1 VTSAFHLT
9 GMAQAISPLCR
20 TPREGYHVDLTLMV
34 ALNARRS
41 VMPFRRGGLG
51 AVATLGVAC
60 ATAFCPQA
68 AHAQVKLEYK
78 FPEGKKLT
86 YKTTSRVRQLVT
98 LMNNMELESVKKE
111 TKEWSRSVGQRRG
124 DFTLPVEEKVQ
135 NLQVDYALPGG
146 IKLTLDSSSPSAKI
160 DNAQLAV
167 LGEVFKLESTIAY
180 VVLLD
185 KETKVKA
192 IEGVDK
198 LREKVEKVNDAI
210 AREEF
215 QNEINADRLKT
226 RFEQELHSL
235 PDVVVRTAE
244 PWERTEILDIN
255 GKTFTI
261 RKKYEYRGTEK
272 KGDKVLDKISS
283 KVLEVKYDQD
293 PKGTLPLK
301 VVKNDL
307 KVESSEGTILFDR
320 EQGHLVNAT
329 ERIRIKGQIGYSG
342 AGVEQSGE
350 FNLTIDTNTQL
361 QFAAK

>member
-1 VTSAFHLT
+1 MT
-9 GMAQAISPLCR
+9 
-20 TPREGYHVDLTLMV
+20 
-34 ALNARRS
+34 
-41 VMPFRRGGLG
+41 FRRLGLG
-51 AVATLGVAC
+51 AFATVGVAY
-60 ATAFCPQA
+60 ATAFGAQT
-68 AHAQVKLEYK
+68 AHAQGKLEYK
-78 FPEGKKLT
+78 LPEGKKLT

-98 LMNNMELESVKKE
+98 LMNNMELETIKKE
-111 TKEWSRSVGQRRG
+111 TKEWSRSVGERRS
-124 DFTLPVEEKVQ
+124 DSTLPVEERVQ
-135 NLQVDYALPGG
+135 NLHVDYALPGG
-146 IKLTLDSSSPSAKI
+146 IKLTLDSSNPNRKV

-167 LGEVFKLESTIAY
+167 LSDVFEQESMIAY

-192 IEGVDK
+192 IEGVEK
-198 LREKVEKVNDAI
+198 LREKAEKLNDPI

-215 QNEINADRLKT
+215 QSEINADRLKA
-226 RFEQELHSL
+226 RFEQELRSL

-272 KGDKVLDKISS
+272 KGEKVLEKISS

-320 EQGHLVNAT
+320 EQGHLDNAT
-329 ERIRIKGQIGYSG
+329 ERIRIKGQIGYLG
-342 AGVEQSGE
+342 AGVDQSGE

-361 QFAAK
+361 QVGAK